1 MPTDPLS
8 HSDDTLAAPLGDL
21 IAAVGRGVAEAQRSL
36 DAASV
41 ETLRALAGASSA
53 SSDAQEK
60 TLSMLRRMGHQPT
73 WYRIP
78 ELEAELTVSLTVA
91 RTAESASAQQG
102 AGPLRLYLSPVDAS
116 YVNRYEYNLQAASVI
131 KFRVVPVPPSPQAAE
146 MKIVPPLAGM
156 ISRDAAER
164 LSELGIPF
172 TATRPIG
179 SGNTV
184 ESTTPG
190 AGGLIGPGQSV
201 TLTLKT
207 G

>member
-1 MPTDPLS
+1 MPNDPLFQS
-8 HSDDTLAAPLGDL
+8 EDTLAAPLGDL

-36 DAASV
+36 DAASI
-41 ETLRALAGASSA
+41 ETLRALAGASST
-53 SSDAQEK
+53 SSDAQER
-60 TLSMLRRMGHQPT
+60 TLSLLRQMGHQPT

-91 RTAESASAQQG
+91 RTVESTSTQS

-116 YVNRYEYNLQAASVI
+116 YANRYEYDLQAASVI

-146 MKIVPPLAGM
+146 MKVVPPLVEMTSLEAGK
-156 ISRDAAER
+156 R

-172 TATRPIG
+172 TATGTIG
-179 SGNTV
+179 SGNRV
-184 ESTTPG
+184 ASTSPA
-190 AGGLIGPGQSV
+190 AGELVGPQQSV
-201 TLTLKT
+201 TLTLTT